1 MAVLTQN
8 VAVLQG
14 LQLFLAY
21 LGHVGARGAGGIM
34 DIVWFL
40 WESTK
45 ISLCKLVSP
54 QMGCPAGP
62 GGAVHDPISDLEL
75 SGGMRCTSYGFWV
88 IKPQ

>member
-1 MAVLTQN
+1 MVVLTQN

-21 LGHVGARGAGGIM
+21 LGHVGARGAGAIM

-54 QMGCPAGP
+54 
-62 GGAVHDPISDLEL
+62 
-75 SGGMRCTSYGFWV
+75 
-88 IKPQ
+88 